1 MLHDFLQFASENPF
15 LAFFLV
21 AVVCSAAV
29 GVAKYI
35 AYAIKGDPNI
45 IANGDDDE

>member
-1 MLHDFLQFASENPF
+1 MLHEFFQFASENPF
-15 LAFFLV
+15 LTFFLFAIV
-21 AVVCSAAV
+21 SSAIV
-29 GVAKYI
+29 GMFKYL